1 MALSVPRPATSVIVA
16 ERAAEPGPEVMT
28 PPSDAHGVKPPPL
41 SSAYCRSPTGPRW
54 KTVTCPAP
62 RDAADG
68 LSSTTCP
75 FAPGT
80 AASMASTPSTLPTKL
95 RIPTPFADPKVPA
108 RRVDAV
114 QRAGRRLD
122 GSRALKESPG

>member
-28 PPSDAHGVKPPPL
+28 PPSDAH
-41 SSAYCRSPTGPRW
+41 
-54 KTVTCPAP
+54 
-62 RDAADG
+62 G

-122 GSRALKESPG
+122 GSRALKESPGDRS